1 MDQHIEVPKVGVG
14 VILLQQNKVLL
25 GQRIGAH
32 GANTWSFPGGHLE
45 FNESWA
51 DCAIR
56 ETKEETGLEIE
67 QVQFAAVTN
76 DLFPLERRHYVTIF
90 MISRHIQGQP
100 VVMEPHKCM
109 RWDWFSWHEL
119 PTPLFIPVQNL
130 IAQGYIPA

>member
-1 MDQHIEVPKVGVG
+1 MNQQIKMPKVGVG

-45 FNESWA
+45 FNESWS

-56 ETKEETGLEIE
+56 ETKEETGLDIE
-67 QVQFAAVTN
+67 QVHFAAVTN
-76 DLFPLERRHYVTIF
+76 DLFPLEDRHYVTIF
-90 MISRHIQGQP
+90 MVSQHIQGTP
-100 VVMEPHKCM
+100 VVMEPHKCL
-109 RWDWFSWHEL
+109 RWNWFPWHDL
-119 PTPLFIPVQNL
+119 PAPLFIPVQNL